1 MTLLDC
7 VRSMFGKSQPPPQPM
22 FQEMTERF
30 YAKVPIGLM
39 LSGDEPFEENE
50 GVCAKVPEDLR
61 AFWVGTLT
69 QYQLFAFYGVAYSTW
84 GKDFAERILA
94 HQVEIMNEAQSG
106 WGDNHQAGVRQ
117 IYNIVIDASNNP
129 VHVKGKNGEDLEV
142 PVEYHVAMHLL
153 ITSPDSPYHSTRESG
168 PPVFRN
174 EEDWKLTIDLE
185 HGKNHVLKYFNLM
198 TKVVRFVPET

>member
-84 GKDFAERILA
+84 GKVFAERILVPGFVNCFNNWPD
-94 HQVEIMNEAQSG
+94 QSRAQ
-106 WGDNHQAGVRQ
+106 A
-117 IYNIVIDASNNP
+117 
-129 VHVKGKNGEDLEV
+129 L
-142 PVEYHVAMHLL
+142 
-153 ITSPDSPYHSTRESG
+153 
-168 PPVFRN
+168 PPGR
-174 EEDWKLTIDLE
+174 
-185 HGKNHVLKYFNLM
+185 
-198 TKVVRFVPET
+198 